1 MNTANKNHL
10 NILDLPNEIL
20 LIICK
25 ELNMVDVL
33 YSIVDVNERFNQLIL
48 DHLYIRHLNM
58 TTMTIRSVFDR
69 IYSIDDQVLSRI
81 CKQILPRI
89 RHQVNQ
95 LTVEP
100 HSMDRLLTLNYSQ
113 LYSLSLV
120 DFQEKI
126 LLQYL
131 KGNSILCN
139 LLSEQITHLC
149 IDMEVK
155 TVMPPL
161 SKTLSEIF
169 ILILSL
175 CKRLVYLNVCSSS
188 RYRLMAVHIFKPST
202 TNCTSSTLTTL
213 NINVDNFADCLYLL
227 DGRLNCLS
235 TLIICIL
242 KISPVIS
249 KIKNTKELPKLKSF
263 SLTSVYPIMAYDSLI
278 IPLLRRMINLEE
290 LILFL
295 SVIRFDSTYIDGIQL
310 QDEVLIYMPRLK
322 KFTFSIDTRLFNNN
336 IKIDLRSN
344 EEIQRSF
351 IGRVNGQIGSDVQT
365 IVMKNAGICHVYSL
379 PYQFE
384 DFCHLNNS
392 FQGGMFHKVQCLIM
406 TDETYSF
413 EHYFFQVISQDFP
426 FLKELY
432 IVNCQPQK
440 DKQHSSTLIRF
451 PYLLLLS
458 LVMAHM
464 DYVEEFL
471 FDKNIHL
478 PRLLNLF
485 IKYEPLAIV
494 TNNFTNDAARA
505 TCGKLKCLEIS
516 EPFVCPE
523 NFHQYFP
530 LLL

>member
-1 MNTANKNHL
+1 
-10 NILDLPNEIL
+10 
-20 LIICK
+20 
-25 ELNMVDVL
+25 MVDVL
-33 YSIVDVNERFNQLIL
+33 YSLVDVNERFDQLIL
-48 DHLYIRHLNM
+48 DHLYICHLNM

-81 CKQILPRI
+81 CEQILPRI
-89 RHQVNQ
+89 HHQVNQ
-95 LTVEP
+95 LTVES
-100 HSMDRLLTLNYSQ
+100 HSMDRLLTVNYSQ

-131 KGNSILCN
+131 KGNSVLCN
-139 LLSEQITHLC
+139 LLSEQITHLY

-155 TVMPPL
+155 TVEPPL
-161 SKTLSEIF
+161 SKTLSKIF
-169 ILILSL
+169 VLILSL
-175 CKRLVYLNVCSSS
+175 CKRLISLNFCSSC
-188 RYRLMAVHIFKPST
+188 RYRLMAIHIFKPST
-202 TNCTSSTLTTL
+202 TNCISSTLTTL

-235 TLIICIL
+235 TLIIRVL

-249 KIKNTKELPKLKSF
+249 NIKNTKKLPELKSF
-263 SLTSVYPIMAYDSLI
+263 SLTSSDLTMAYDNLI
-278 IPLLRRMINLEE
+278 IPLLHRMINLEE
-290 LILFL
+290 LKLLL

-310 QDEVLIYMPRLK
+310 QDEVLIYIPRLNK
-322 KFTFSIDTRLFNNN
+322 LTFSIVTLLFNNN

-351 IGRVNGQIGSDVQT
+351 IGRVYGQIGSDVQT
-365 IVMKNAGICHVYSL
+365 LVMKNEGICHVYSL

-384 DFCHLNNS
+384 DFYHLNNS
-392 FQGGMFHKVQCLIM
+392 FQGGIFNKVQCLLM
-406 TDETYSF
+406 TDQTYPF

-432 IVNCQPQK
+432 IFNYQPQK
-440 DKQHSSTLIRF
+440 DKQHSSTWIRF
-451 PYLLLLS
+451 PYLLLLN

-478 PRLLNLF
+478 PRLLNLS
-485 IKYEPLAIV
+485 IKYESLAIV
-494 TNNFTNDAARA
+494 TNNFTNDAARI
-505 TCGKLKCLEIS
+505 TCSKLKCLDIS
-516 EPFVCPE
+516 EPFVRPE

-530 LLL
+530 LL

>member
-1 MNTANKNHL
+1 
-10 NILDLPNEIL
+10 
-20 LIICK
+20 
-25 ELNMVDVL
+25 MVDVL
-33 YSIVDVNERFNQLIL
+33 YSLVDVNERFDQLIL
-48 DHLYIRHLNM
+48 DHLYICHLNM

-81 CKQILPRI
+81 CEQILPRI
-89 RHQVNQ
+89 HHQVNQ
-95 LTVEP
+95 LTVDP
-100 HSMDRLLTLNYSQ
+100 HSMDRLLTVNYSQ

-131 KGNSILCN
+131 KGNSILCD
-139 LLSEQITHLC
+139 LLSEQITHLS

-155 TVMPPL
+155 TSMPPL
-161 SKTLSEIF
+161 SKTVSKIF
-169 ILILSL
+169 VLILSL
-175 CKRLVYLNVCSSS
+175 CKRLISLNFCSSY
-188 RYRLMAVHIFKPST
+188 RYRLMAIHIFKPST
-202 TNCTSSTLTTL
+202 TNCISSTLTTL

-235 TLIICIL
+235 TLIIRVL
-242 KISPVIS
+242 KIPSVIS
-249 KIKNTKELPKLKSF
+249 KIKNTKKLPKLKSF
-263 SLTSVYPIMAYDSLI
+263 SLTSVHITMAYDNLI

-290 LILFL
+290 LKLFL

-310 QDEVLIYMPRLK
+310 HDEVLIYIPRLNK
-322 KFTFSIDTRLFNNN
+322 LTFSIDTILFNNN
-336 IKIDLRSN
+336 IKIDHRSN

-351 IGRVNGQIGSDVQT
+351 IGRVYGQIGSDVQT
-365 IVMKNAGICHVYSL
+365 IGMKNKGICHVYSL

-384 DFCHLNNS
+384 DFYRLNNS
-392 FQGGMFHKVQCLIM
+392 FQGGMFDKVQCLIM
-406 TDETYSF
+406 IDEIYPF
-413 EHYFFQVISQDFP
+413 EHHFFQLISQDFP

-432 IVNCQPQK
+432 IVNCHPQK

-451 PYLLLLS
+451 PYLWLLDID
-458 LVMAHM
+458 MAHM

-478 PRLLNLF
+478 PRLLNLS
-485 IKYEPLAIV
+485 IKYESLAIV
-494 TNNFTNDAARA
+494 TNNFTNDAARV
-505 TCGKLKCLEIS
+505 TCGKLKYLEIS
-516 EPFVCPE
+516 EPFVRPE